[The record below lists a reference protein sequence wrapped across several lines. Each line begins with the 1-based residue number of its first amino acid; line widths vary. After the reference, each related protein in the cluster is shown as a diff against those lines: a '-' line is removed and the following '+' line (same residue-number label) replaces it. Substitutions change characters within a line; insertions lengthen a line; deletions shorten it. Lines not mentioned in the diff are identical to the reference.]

1 MTRTKRG
8 VLAVAGSCIAI
19 FWPGA
24 MIFGYPG
31 VMALHWQEMFGV
43 GQGAA
48 GSVLFFMLA
57 GVGTFMF
64 VVGQWQERTG
74 ARLMVSISAVVCGLA
89 LLAASHAPSIHF
101 IYLWAFLTGASSCF
115 IYLPGVTIVQRW
127 FVRKKGL
134 ASGTVNLF
142 FGIGGAIMAPVFS
155 GLLLTMGYEPMNRL
169 LAPLIIGTGVIGALF
184 VETPERVGYAM
195 GVSAEAAA
203 GGGTGRDVKLTPSE
217 GKGTASSGYIGVLRV
232 EESLTVKESVRTK
245 SFWFLWLTWALQ
257 GAAGIAM
264 VTLSVSFGIA
274 KGFPRES
281 AALLLTAFNLANGFS
296 RLLSGFLSDLIGR
309 HRTLMSTF
317 FAAACAYFVLPHVNT
332 IGGAAVL
339 GAVIGFS
346 YGTLFAV
353 SAPLVS
359 DCFGLKYFG
368 AIFGLVFTA
377 FGFLSGL
384 LGPSLSGHILDL
396 TEGNF
401 LPVFTYLGVFC
412 ILSGFFIRRVG
423 RPQPDHPRL
432 AGDVQI

>member
-1 MTRTKRG
+1 MTRTRRG
-8 VLAVAGSCIAI
+8 VLAVVGSCVAI

-31 VMALHWQEMFGV
+31 VMASHWQDVFDV
-43 GQGAA
+43 GGGAT
-48 GSVLFFMLA
+48 GSVMFFLLA

-64 VVGQWQERTG
+64 VVGRWQDRTG
-74 ARLMVSISAVVCGLA
+74 ARLMVCISAVACGLA

-115 IYLPGVTIVQRW
+115 IYLPGVTVVQRW
-127 FVRKKGL
+127 FVQRKGL
-134 ASGTVNLF
+134 ASGVVNLF
-142 FGIGGAIMAPVFS
+142 FGIGGAVMAPVFAS
-155 GLLLTMGYEPMNRL
+155 LLLTMGYEPMNRL
-169 LAPLIIGTGVIGALF
+169 LALLIIATGIVGALF
-184 VETPERVGYAM
+184 VETPERAGY
-195 GVSAEAAA
+195 GLSIAATA
-203 GGGTGRDVKLTPSE
+203 SDGTRANARQTEFQESD
-217 GKGTASSGYIGVLRV
+217 TASSAYLGTARTDQSMTVG
-232 EESLTVKESVRTK
+232 ESIRTK

-264 VTLSVSFGIA
+264 VTLSLSFGRA
-274 KGFPRES
+274 RGFPLES

-309 HRTLMSTF
+309 HRTLTSTF
-317 FAAACAYFVLPHVNT
+317 LAAACAYFVLPHVNS
-332 IGGAAVL
+332 IGAAAAL

-359 DCFGLKYFG
+359 DCFGLKHFG

-377 FGFLSGL
+377 FGFASGL
-384 LGPSLSGHILDL
+384 LGPALSGYLLDI
-396 TEGNF
+396 TDGDF

-412 ILSGFFIRRVG
+412 ILSGFFIKLVVPPR
-423 RPQPDHPRL
+423 PDHQSF
-432 AGDVQI
+432 AHDAQ